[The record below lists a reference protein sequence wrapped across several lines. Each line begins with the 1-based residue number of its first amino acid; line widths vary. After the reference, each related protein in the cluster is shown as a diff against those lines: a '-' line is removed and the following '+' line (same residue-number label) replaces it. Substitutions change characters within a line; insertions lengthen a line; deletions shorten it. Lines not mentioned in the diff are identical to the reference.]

1 MQPNTQAPGYEL
13 SSSNQQALVRWPLIK
28 RIASKEMTLFFA
40 SPIAYLFL
48 LTFASVTLFV
58 FFWGEAFFARN
69 IADVR
74 PLFEWMPVLLIFLA
88 STLTMRMWS
97 EERRSGTLEYIL
109 TQPVALWHFV
119 FGKFLGCL
127 ALLGIALLVT
137 LPLPITVA
145 ILGDLDTGPVVAGYL
160 ATFLLGA
167 AYMSVGLFVSA
178 RSDNQIVSLITA
190 TLVCTLLYLIG
201 TPTITD
207 FFGNQVGDWLRLL
220 GTGSRFDAITRGV
233 IDLRDLYYY
242 LSIIAVFLALNTYVL
257 EKERWAQSRYFGA
270 KTHGEENHE
279 GSFGQHRLWQ
289 KLTALFVV
297 NALAGNL
304 WLGQLQQLR
313 VDVTQ
318 GQQYSISQATQSY
331 LQQLQEPLLIRG
343 YFSGKT
349 HPLLAPL
356 VPQIKDLLQEYQVA
370 GGDKVKVEFIDP
382 VTEPELEQEANQKYG
397 IQPVPFQ
404 VADRYQAS
412 IVSSYFNVLIQYGD
426 EYQVLSFRDLIE
438 IQARSESDIDV
449 QLRNPEHD
457 LTRGI
462 KKVLNAYQSG
472 GNLFETLS
480 GDVRFVGYVS
490 EDSLMPEALVTYKNA
505 VIKVLDEVKAE
516 SSQRLK
522 VEFIDPE
529 ARGEAYKQQLLEDY
543 GFQPMATHLL
553 SNQRFYF
560 YLTLEQD
567 QQQIQIPLG
576 DLSEGDFQRNLEA
589 GLKRF
594 AQGFTKTVALVTPA
608 KAPNYANPY
617 APAPAPEYQQLRAF
631 LETDLN
637 VIEEDI
643 SDGSVNGAADIL
655 MIVAPE
661 SLTETQVFAID
672 QFVMK
677 GGTVVLATSGF
688 KSEFANRSLS
698 LKEVDSGLG
707 PWLKHKGIVLN
718 ESLVLDPQSGSFPVP
733 VTRQVGAF
741 SFQEMRM
748 LDYPYFI
755 DIRGEGINSD
765 NPMVSE
771 LPNIV
776 MPWASPIELDKV
788 ALASVSTEKLLET
801 SGSSWTSTSKRILP
815 QVTQTGTSKFEP
827 EGTQQPHLVGVSV
840 EGSFDSYFKD
850 KVSPLVEA
858 ARAKEES
865 SQEET
870 SNTEKQDDETL
881 SLDAVIKRSPDSARI
896 IVFSSNDLLRDPI
909 MRLIGSAQQSE
920 YLVGLQLM
928 ANAVDWSLED
938 SALLSIRS
946 RGHFNR
952 TLPPIEQDTQWF
964 FEYGNYVIALLL
976 ILAIALV
983 QRSLRNRKN
992 RYYQST
998 FASQSSAHNASEV
1011 TS

>member
-1 MQPNTQAPGYEL
+1 MLPNTQASNHKSMSHEL
-13 SSSNQQALVRWPLIK
+13 TSENTHGRPALVRWPLIR
-28 RIASKEMTLFFA
+28 RIAAKEMTLFFA

-48 LTFASVTLFV
+48 LTFAAVTLFV

-145 ILGDLDTGPVVAGYL
+145 ILGDLDTGPVIAGYL

-167 AYMSVGLFVSA
+167 AYMSVGLFISA

-257 EKERWAQSRYFGA
+257 EKERWAQLKDFS
-270 KTHGEENHE
+270 

-289 KLTALFVV
+289 TLTALLVV
-297 NALAGNL
+297 NALAVNL

-370 GGDKVKVEFIDP
+370 GGDKVKVEFVDP

-480 GDVRFVGYVS
+480 GNVRFVGYVS
-490 EDSLMPEALVTYKNA
+490 ADALMPEALVSYKNA
-505 VIKVLDEVKAE
+505 VIKVLEEVKAE
-516 SSQRLK
+516 SNERLE

-529 ARGEAYKQQLLEDY
+529 AQGEAYKQQLLEDY

-608 KAPNYANPY
+608 RAPNYANPY

-643 SDGSVNGAADIL
+643 SDGTVNGAADIL
-655 MIVAPE
+655 MVVAPE
-661 SLTETQVFAID
+661 SLTATQVFAID

-698 LKEVDSGLG
+698 LKEVNSGLEA
-707 PWLKHKGIVLN
+707 WLKHKGIVLN
-718 ESLVLDPQSGSFPVP
+718 ASLVLDPQSGSFPVP

-771 LPNIV
+771 LPSIV
-776 MPWASPIELDKV
+776 LPWASPIELDEV
-788 ALASVSTEKLLET
+788 ALTSVTTDKLLET
-801 SGSSWTSTSKRILP
+801 SKSSWTSTSRRILP

-827 EGTQQPHLVGVSV
+827 EGTQQRHLVGVSV
-840 EGSFDSYFKD
+840 QGSFDSYFKD

-858 ARAKEES
+858 ARAKKEEAN
-865 SQEET
+865 QEEPL
-870 SNTEKQDDETL
+870 SAEEQEEEKL

-952 TLPPIEQDTQWF
+952 TLPPIDQDTQWF

-983 QRSLRNRKN
+983 QRSLRTRRN

-998 FASQSSAHNASEV
+998 FVPQSSVQNANEV